1 MHGRRRYDGTSNEN
15 QGWSAGMHHPPRSER
30 GQLGSWRR
38 AFAGAALGLIAGL
51 AKSALA
57 AGLGASAGQIQVI
70 TSPDRGNV
78 QLDRP
83 ALLAIFMMRVR
94 QWPDGTPVHVFVL
107 PAHNPIHDRF
117 ARERLGT
124 YPYVL
129 TRTWDRIVFTGTGLA
144 PEIVGSEQE
153 MREKVMKTPGAIGYL
168 AGGRQSDA
176 GTVRVGAGSP
186 TGVNH
191 DYR

>member
-1 MHGRRRYDGTSNEN
+1 
-15 QGWSAGMHHPPRSER
+15 MHHPPRSRR
-30 GQLGSWRR
+30 GQLGFWRAALAGT
-38 AFAGAALGLIAGL
+38 AFAILGLAH
-51 AKSALA
+51 SAFA
-57 AGLGASAGQIQVI
+57 AGPTPGQIQVI

-107 PAHNPIHDRF
+107 PAHSPIHDRF

-144 PEIVGSEQE
+144 PEVVGSEEE

-168 AGGRQSDA
+168 AGGKQSDA
-176 GTVRVGAGSP
+176 GTVKVGGGSP
-186 TGVNH
+186 SAGVSH
-191 DYR
+191 AYP